1 MAIFMLIGLNVNA
14 DNVNIKDIIGNWKF
28 VRNEGVVMVGD
39 IVMNISATTISQSLY
54 MERSGTKT
62 EMFNAIYYL
71 SDAPATS
78 WNNDM
83 VSKVQSGSYM
93 VRNSN
98 GKISQV
104 KMSFNSEGLLVV
116 EPYGDENGMTMQF
129 RKMTA
134 EETSRTDKYYLD
146 ESMNL
151 MKGFITIH
159 NRELDNPLLII

>member
-83 VSKVQSGSYM
+83 VGKVQSGSYM
-93 VRNSN
+93 IRNSN
-98 GKISQV
+98 GNIS
-104 KMSFNSEGLLVV
+104 
-116 EPYGDENGMTMQF
+116 
-129 RKMTA
+129 
-134 EETSRTDKYYLD
+134 
-146 ESMNL
+146 
-151 MKGFITIH
+151 H
-159 NRELDNPLLII
+159 